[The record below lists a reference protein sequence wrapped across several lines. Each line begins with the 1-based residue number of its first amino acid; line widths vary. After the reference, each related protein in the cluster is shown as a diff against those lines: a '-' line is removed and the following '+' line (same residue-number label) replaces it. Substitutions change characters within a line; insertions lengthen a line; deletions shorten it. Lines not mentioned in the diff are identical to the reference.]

1 MTDNNIRVHE
11 NDGGTIQTT
20 TIPHEAHEAE
30 LPKPGVVRGWAPL
43 YNFPHDPRRNQPLHH
58 VNRSRSLQRCPSQ
71 STTSSDFDKSDS
83 VLKAAE
89 PCNGTLASDT
99 QTARAPRLSC
109 SNWSKPRLTRVNLSV
124 LQQQFPAALALRSTC
139 TPSLVISVSTL
150 TTASSSVH
158 TSEADAVLSHTK
170 HQLVE
175 DEQGALQTIESMLVA
190 RPFPCP
196 FAFLGCQQD
205 FQEAQLWYAH
215 CLSHLRGQPPR
226 HVDCPFEHCD
236 WNVVRDTGPEAW
248 AWILPHV
255 TSCHPHGGNVVT
267 QPSIAMT
274 DHLHQIGAITA
285 WEKYTLSSSGRIVDI
300 SGSST
305 DQYSEDLSGLFSGYK
320 EDILAYI
327 GSWADDGLLPR
338 QYPQSIE
345 QNSDPGHAYT
355 RENTAT
361 VFPRTFTESFPK
373 ERRKNTDIQSVSGSA
388 SKTSK
393 PWIVRTRL
401 TRSEPDRTATN
412 EAVHTHSC
420 GEVVTF
426 TERTQG
432 TKHSPIGAGDNDDLS
447 KQQTVEG
454 FSSHTS
460 RKRRKPPGDDN
471 REDDRA
477 NGGGGKRGR
486 FSANLPEAKMQCI
499 FLIGE
504 PDQYADHTKE
514 YNSISELL

>member
-11 NDGGTIQTT
+11 NDGEKVHTT
-20 TIPHEAHEAE
+20 TIPYQAG
-30 LPKPGVVRGWAPL
+30 LPKAGVVRGWAPL
-43 YNFPHDPRRNQPLHH
+43 HNFSHGPRRNLPLRR
-58 VNRSRSLQRCPSQ
+58 VNRSRSLQRWPSQ
-71 STTSSDFDKSDS
+71 STTSGDFVKSDS
-83 VLKAAE
+83 VSEAAE
-89 PCNGTLASDT
+89 SRIGTLASDT
-99 QTARAPRLSC
+99 QTARAPRSSC
-109 SNWSKPRLTRVNLSV
+109 SNRSKPRLTCVNLSV
-124 LQQQFPAALALRSTC
+124 LQQQIPAAPALRSTR

-150 TTASSSVH
+150 TTALSSVQ
-158 TSEADAVLSHTK
+158 TDEADAVLSHTI

-175 DEQGALQTIESMLVA
+175 NEQGALQTIESMLVA

-196 FAFLGCQQD
+196 FTFLGCQQD
-205 FQEAQLWYAH
+205 FQEAQLWHAH

-236 WNVVRDTGPEAW
+236 WNVVRDTGPESW
-248 AWILPHV
+248 AQILPHV
-255 TSCHPHGGNVVT
+255 TSCHPHGGIMVT

-274 DHLHQIGAITA
+274 NHLHQIGVITA
-285 WEKYTLSSSGRIVDI
+285 WEKYTLSSSSRIIDM

-305 DQYSEDLSGLFSGYK
+305 DQHSEDLSGLFGGFK
-320 EDILAYI
+320 EDLLAYV
-327 GSWADDGLLPR
+327 GSWADDCLLPWP
-338 QYPQSIE
+338 YPQSI
-345 QNSDPGHAYT
+345 QFNSDPGHAYT

-361 VFPRTFTESFPK
+361 VFPGTFTESFPK
-373 ERRKNTDIQSVSGSA
+373 ERRKDKDIQSVNGSA
-388 SKTSK
+388 YETSQ
-393 PWIVRTRL
+393 PWIVRTPR
-401 TRSEPDRTATN
+401 TRSEPDCIAAN
-412 EAVHTHSC
+412 EPVHTHSC

-426 TERTQG
+426 TERPHG
-432 TKHSPIGAGDNDDLS
+432 TKCFPTGAGDNDDFS

-454 FSSHTS
+454 YSSHTS

-471 REDDRA
+471 TEDDGA

-504 PDQYADHTKE
+504 PDQYADHTKK